1 MDAMF
6 FWFLVAVAIVVG
18 LTLIGAFISRRA
30 PGTDWEERE
39 DTPIAPFDH

>member
-1 MDAMF
+1 MF

-30 PGTDWEERE
+30 PGTDWEKRE